1 MGTAIRFS
9 RSIFILETKHF
20 DERKIGGCPRFL
32 CPLRTRFLCP
42 LRTRFLC
49 PLRTEDVEFY
59 VQKGSYSIVWSLEN
73 KT

>member
-42 LRTRFLC
+42 LRT
-49 PLRTEDVEFY
+49 EDVEFY
-59 VQKGSYSIVWSLEN
+59 VQKGGYSIVWSLDEN

>member
-9 RSIFILETKHF
+9 RSIFILETKYF
-20 DERKIGGCPRFL
+20 DERKIGGCP
-32 CPLRTRFLCP
+32 
-42 LRTRFLC
+42 RFLC